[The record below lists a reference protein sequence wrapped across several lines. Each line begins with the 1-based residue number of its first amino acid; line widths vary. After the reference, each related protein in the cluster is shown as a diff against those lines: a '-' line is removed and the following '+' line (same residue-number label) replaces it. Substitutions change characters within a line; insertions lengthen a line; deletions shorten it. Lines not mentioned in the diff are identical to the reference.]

1 MTLSRIA
8 LVTAAAGFAGFGA
21 ACLVRPKTM
30 LKHVDVKPTS
40 AVGTTELRAMY
51 GGMELG
57 LGAFFAVALAKP
69 DLTRP
74 ALLAQALALGTLAG
88 ARLAGILH
96 DRSRGPLMKTLVIA
110 ESVTAAIGAVALV
123 NDYRPISMSRAA

>member
-1 MTLSRIA
+1 
-8 LVTAAAGFAGFGA
+8 
-21 ACLVRPKTM
+21 
-30 LKHVDVKPTS
+30 
-40 AVGTTELRAMY
+40 MY